1 MLLERNEYIDE
12 YYGWIKHLAIADDS
26 MRKKYSTLL
35 NALNSETFTYTMSQ
49 DENRYIDGL
58 DMRYRFGYEHGYS
71 SDFIRNYI
79 DLMPCSILEMMVA
92 LAFRIEEHIMTD
104 SSYGDRT
111 SEWFLN
117 MLDSL
122 GLAFM
127 DNELFDSEYFEQRI
141 HIFLNRQY
149 SYNGS
154 GGLFTVNNPRQDM
167 TEVEIW
173 YQCMWYL
180 ESISDIRLIGGN

>member
-58 DMRYRFGYEHGYS
+58 DMRYRFGYEHGYDS
-71 SDFIRNYI
+71 NIIRNYI

-127 DNELFDSEYFEQRI
+127 DNELFDYEYFEQRI

-149 SYNGS
+149 SFNGS

-180 ESISDIRLIGGN
+180 ESISDIRLIGGK